1 MNSSVRSWVFTKLP
15 FPQALELVDRP
26 APEKLEPTQI
36 AVNVVAAALNPVDGQ
51 VCALKA
57 SKSPDG
63 ETLSAP
69 APLASDFA
77 GTVVAVGDGVDK
89 WKVGDQIMGL
99 TFEME
104 PKTPF
109 GGSLGTLAVIDIN
122 SSCITRKPAALGWNE
137 AAGLPLVGLTAK
149 TTLSEPLLRLPP
161 RAADAQEPPTVVV
174 LGGSSGVGQYCV
186 QLGKAAGLRV
196 VATCSAASEPF
207 VRSLGADEVIDYTAG
222 SVLESLRAV
231 RPDDGFISIV
241 DCVGGTELLDALPS
255 LLTPKSP
262 STFPHGGSYTTIV
275 GDKTDRSTMG
285 GAFLL
290 DVDRTMRERQ
300 DASDAGSLAY
310 RYACILLDMNAE
322 WLDDLA
328 AKAAGGELKVPV
340 DSTFGFE
347 RAREAYERLATGRA
361 RGKVVVE
368 VQKA

>member
-1 MNSSVRSWVFTKLP
+1 
-15 FPQALELVDRP
+15 
-26 APEKLEPTQI
+26 
-36 AVNVVAAALNPVDGQ
+36 
-51 VCALKA
+51 
-57 SKSPDG
+57 
-63 ETLSAP
+63 
-69 APLASDFA
+69 
-77 GTVVAVGDGVDK
+77 
-89 WKVGDQIMGL
+89 MGL

-137 AAGLPLVGLTAK
+137 AAGLPLVALTAK

-161 RAADAQEPPTVVV
+161 TRDADAQEPPTVVV
-174 LGGSSGVGQYCV
+174 LGGSSGVGQCCV
-186 QLGKAAGLRV
+186 QLGKAAGLRI

-231 RPDDGFISIV
+231 RPANGFVSIV

-262 STFPHGGSYTTIV
+262 SSFPHGGSYTTIV

-290 DVDRTMRERQ
+290 GVDRTMRERQ

-310 RYACILLDMNAE
+310 RYACILLDMNAA

-328 AKAAGGELKVPV
+328 AQAASGALKVSV

-368 VQKA
+368 VQDA